1 MSKLNTSTTY
11 NDFINKSFGLL
22 RTNPKLTSNVKLV
35 VDSNEAIYLSS
46 FSASKDL
53 SSSEYKKFGVNP
65 LGKYSSDVSR
75 FYKKLPMLDRY
86 NVMRESG
93 DLSTF
98 NEYSKQYEN
107 QYNFGAEFNETKLYD
122 EQYRFLAP
130 IWLDKIVPKMFVVY
144 RVENPTYN
152 GSDVTEDSNHKA
164 QNERILEMLKN
175 ATIIKTFDL
184 TRKSSAGKYIRN
196 HAEDPEF
203 PNAAISFDYSEGQP
217 SSYHGI
223 DLFNGGFV
231 RKEDYIYDDFI
242 RIDGTEIDK
251 TEIISGGFE
260 RNGMAYSNIINMEF
274 MFDDQYADKYK
285 TYRYFGLYVDDIK
298 EGSFES
304 HSPNID
310 SIGFDPSTATSVYD
324 LTGLSISHGDMIP
337 NVKDFSLPTLNY
349 ITDRL
354 GGFYHIKNREV
365 TLGNSLAVEI
375 NDSNLFKGFEKKKGT
390 IRYSL
395 NNRTF
400 KSFIKLNIKDIPNH
414 LDKIFIGN
422 IYTMA
427 DASYNM
433 FDYIISADSSLAAG
447 YSSGLNFSN
456 QGGTEQVISAICDS
470 IRFVTSDD
478 QLKVTSTETTITIES
493 FVAGPD
499 RNMIVFGIYNNN
511 VSDFVDYSEAK
522 KNDVGLY
529 SASGNITFTDW
540 DIRTMIG
547 GSGKNQGL
555 LIPSSD
561 FNDIVVGDYLK
572 IMNQKNYIKVVGIS
586 GDPTGSR
593 YRVILEKGADLSDDG
608 VCEIYKVFKPT
619 YGKFS
624 AYDMKDLG
632 FDFHRDLSSEIG
644 ELSKDVFDEIS
655 TGWGYP
661 VGTTEEEVVL
671 TNIAKYYNINSN
683 IVDDGETVRI
693 PNQYERLSENSLKE
707 HAIESRVVPY
717 ICEFELKGFT
727 NIRGGKY
734 LLSANESMGMYNASV
749 DSTKQE
755 RDSNSGNLEYFDLN
769 SVSYQ
774 QLLHQSLSYLAPG
787 AAPLIAPLITN
798 GELLNNKNSLIHA
811 WSEYDTGYVRLDE
824 AKLKDITYD
833 YFSLFSQFNG
843 YYSKWDPASMGG
855 DLSNFLDKQWYDNE
869 KILKYGVVDIETV
882 YYKGL
887 KYILDENS
895 DGYKFM
901 CIASFNDNEDSLSSD
916 IRVIKNEKF
925 KTITLFIKV
934 LYKAAYYEKTAF
946 THGTMYNKK
955 HILNS
960 SGSVNIDT
968 PILSTFDFTASTWP
982 NITTP
987 GENAIIR
994 ASQASIDSGSAQ
1006 FLSQFTRNSFGE
1018 YSQVRFE
1025 LTLGSGVIYT
1035 MQVLEVVDN
1044 ETLIVAGYP
1053 IIVSTGDYETAAPSF
1068 DGSTF
1073 DYEYVNGGDSAFESL
1088 MNNITANRIKERLF
1102 ESEGVEYTRVK
1113 EDGTIILNDFKINI
1127 EEPTEFVKPS
1137 ELMSTS
1143 DTDKPSVFSMT
1154 SGAVG
1159 KSIVGKSYKYYTM
1172 LKRFSGEYVPL
1183 TRNVVS
1189 FDSVYNKHKLN
1200 YSYRTTTSI
1209 DFTTTDTTLSVNG
1222 AGAELWPATNGEV
1235 LIGSDTIIYTVKVY
1249 NAGTGN
1255 HDLTV
1260 VSGQN
1265 ASLILSGSA
1274 IFVNS
1279 LPLPTLDFPRT
1290 FTQDSIKEE
1299 QRERLIY
1306 GKFNGHGIAFESWK
1320 HNIKDYG
1327 LIKNMYFHK
1336 VNENTDQNIIKLS
1349 EDSEHKPLYPA
1360 VGEIAIDK
1368 KDFNI
1373 FDSKYTKGFFTR
1385 SFSGLE
1391 SEVSHGTLSPV
1402 EEKSFMSSSI
1412 MKVDDE
1418 YSLDLF
1424 NNFKMQTINDLET
1437 VQDLGSN
1444 KYTVHWFEDDDRI
1457 FADFYL
1463 ANMVYD
1469 KLISD
1474 NIMASFQTS
1483 TLPANSFGDKT
1494 TVADDLLEYIKHNI
1508 TPRFLIDDID
1518 LYFIESKS
1526 ITTSF
1531 ISGASSVVGYKESK
1545 SHSIEIFSGGAPGF
1559 RLIYAKRAGYNYSF
1573 KVIVK
1578 IKA

>member
-35 VDSNEAIYLSS
+35 VDSNESIYLSS
-46 FSASKDL
+46 FSASKEL
-53 SSSEYKKFGVNP
+53 SSSEYKKFEINP

-93 DLSTF
+93 DLSTYR
-98 NEYSKQYEN
+98 EYSKQYEN
-107 QYNFGAEFNETKLYD
+107 QYNLGAEFNKTKLYD
-122 EQYRFLAP
+122 EQYKFLAP

-144 RVENPTYN
+144 RVERPSYRA
-152 GSDVTEDSNHKA
+152 SDVSEGSNHKS
-164 QNERILEMLKN
+164 QNQRILEMLKN
-175 ATIIKTFDL
+175 ATIVKTFDL

-196 HAEDPEF
+196 HVEDPEF
-203 PNAAISFDYSEGQP
+203 PNAALRFDFSEGQP
-217 SSYHGI
+217 SFYHGI

-231 RKEDYIYDDFI
+231 SKEDYIYDDFI

-251 TEIISGGFE
+251 NEIISGGFE

-274 MFDDQYADKYK
+274 MFDDKYADRYK

-304 HSPNID
+304 HSARKG

-337 NVKDFSLPTLNY
+337 NINDFSMPTLNY
-349 ITDRL
+349 ITDKL

-365 TLGNSLAVEI
+365 VLGNSLAVEI

-400 KSFIKLNIKDIPNH
+400 KSFINLQINAIPNH
-414 LDKIFIGN
+414 LDKVFIGN
-422 IYTMA
+422 IYTMS
-427 DASYNM
+427 DALYNM
-433 FDYIISADSSLAAG
+433 FDYIISADSSIAAG
-447 YSSGLNFSN
+447 KSVGLNFSN
-456 QGGTEQVISAICDS
+456 QGGIEQVISALCDS
-470 IRFVTSDD
+470 IRYVTGDD
-478 QLKVTSTETTITIES
+478 QLKVTSTSNSITIES

-499 RNMIVFGIYNNN
+499 RNMIAFGIYSNN
-511 VSDFVDYSEAK
+511 VIDFIEYTESK
-522 KNDVGLY
+522 KNDMGLY
-529 SASGNITFTDW
+529 AASGNITFTDW
-540 DIRTMIG
+540 DIRTMTG
-547 GSGKNQGL
+547 GAGKNQGL
-555 LIPSSD
+555 LIASKD
-561 FNDIVVGDYLK
+561 FKDVVVGDYLK
-572 IMNQKNYIKVVGIS
+572 IMNQQNYIRVSDIS
-586 GDPTGSR
+586 GDSSGTSN
-593 YRVILEKGADLSDDG
+593 RVILERGADLSDDG
-608 VCEIYKVFKPT
+608 TCEVYRLFRPT
-619 YGKFS
+619 FGKFS

-644 ELSKDVFDEIS
+644 ELSKDVSNDGS
-655 TGWGYP
+655 WGYG
-661 VGTTEEEVVL
+661 VGVTTEAEMIL
-671 TNIAKYYNINSN
+671 NNISRFYNINSN

-707 HAIESRVVPY
+707 HAIESRVVPH

-734 LLSANESMGMYNASV
+734 VLSANESMGMYNASV

-755 RDSNSGNLEYFDLN
+755 RDAHGGNLEYFDLN
-769 SVSYQ
+769 AVSYIP
-774 QLLHQSLSYLAPG
+774 LLFKNPAY
-787 AAPLIAPLITN
+787 IALGFTPLITS
-798 GELLNNKNSLIHA
+798 GELLNNKNSLMHA
-811 WSEYDTGYVRLDE
+811 WSEYTNAHVRLDE
-824 AKLKDITYD
+824 AKLKDITFD

-843 YYSKWDPASMGG
+843 YYSKWTPAAGIL
-855 DLSNFLDKQWYDNE
+855 LSTYVDKQWYDNE
-869 KILKYGVVDIETV
+869 KTIKYGLVDQESV

-887 KYILDENS
+887 KYIIDENS

-901 CIASFNDNEDSLSSD
+901 CVASFEENDNSLSSD

-925 KTITLFIKV
+925 KTITIFIKV
-934 LYKAAYYEKTAF
+934 SYELAQFDKTGF
-946 THGTMYNKK
+946 SHGIMYNKK
-955 HILNS
+955 DIKTP
-960 SGSVNIDT
+960 SGSNFIDT
-968 PILSTFDFTASTWP
+968 PVSSAFDFTISVWP
-982 NITTP
+982 NIATP
-987 GENAIIR
+987 GENATLK
-994 ASQASIDSGSAQ
+994 ASQLSIDSGDAQ

-1018 YSQVRFE
+1018 YSKVLFH
-1025 LTLGSGVIYT
+1025 LVGNNAVIYS
-1035 MQVLEVVDN
+1035 MQVLEVVDDF
-1044 ETLIVAGYP
+1044 TLTVAGYP
-1053 IIVSTGDYETAAPSF
+1053 IIVSSGAYELSAPSF

-1073 DYEYVNGGDSAFESL
+1073 EYEYFEGGDNAFESL
-1088 MNNITANRIKERLF
+1088 MNNITANRFKERLF

-1113 EDGTIILNDFKINI
+1113 EDGTIVLNDFKINI

-1137 ELMSTS
+1137 ELMSIS
-1143 DTDKPSVFSMT
+1143 DGDKPSVFSMS

-1159 KSIVGKSYKYYTM
+1159 KNIVGKSYKYYTL

-1189 FDSVYNKHKLN
+1189 FDSIYNKHKLN
-1200 YSYRTTTSI
+1200 YMYRTITSVN
-1209 DFTTTDTTLSVNG
+1209 FTTTDTTLSI
-1222 AGAELWPATNGEV
+1222 NGEGATTWPSAGKI
-1235 LIGSDTIIYTVKVY
+1235 LIGSDNIVYSSKTY

-1255 HDLTV
+1255 WDLTV
-1260 VSGQN
+1260 TSGQN
-1265 ASLILSGSA
+1265 TSLIISGSA
-1274 IFVNS
+1274 IFVNAT
-1279 LPLPTLDFPRT
+1279 PLPTVDFPIEFNADT
-1290 FTQDSIKEE
+1290 IKEE

-1336 VNENTDQNIIKLS
+1336 VNEDLDQDIIKLS
-1349 EDSEHKPLYPA
+1349 EDSEHKPLYPV

-1368 KDFNI
+1368 RDVNI
-1373 FDSKYTKGFFTR
+1373 FESKYTKGFFTR

-1391 SEVSHGTLSPV
+1391 NELSHGTLSPV

-1412 MKVDDE
+1412 MKVDDD

-1424 NNFKMQTINDLET
+1424 NNFKMKTINDLET

-1444 KYTVHWFEDDDRI
+1444 KYTIHWFEDDDRI

-1463 ANMVYD
+1463 ADMVYA
-1469 KLISD
+1469 KLRSD
-1474 NIMASFQTS
+1474 NIMAVFQTS

-1508 TPRFLIDDID
+1508 TPRFLIDSVD
-1518 LYFIESKS
+1518 LYFIESKDIS
-1526 ITTSF
+1526 TSF
-1531 ISGASSVVGYKESK
+1531 VSGASSVVGYEESK
-1545 SHSIEIFSGGAPGF
+1545 SHSIEVFSGGAPGF
-1559 RLIYAKRAGYNYSF
+1559 RLIYAKRAGYNYKF